1 MLVPILPGASR
12 SRSNLWDTLGVGGLV
27 DWTCMAMIQLNPEIW
42 VITPKGYGLAF
53 LVTDYGLDHN
63 KVFTVLLDSGDVLDF
78 DIKDIRRTENPSF
91 GVKAP
96 EVPNPYYNNKEK

>member
-1 MLVPILPGASR
+1 MEIV
-12 SRSNLWDTLGVGGLV
+12 
-27 DWTCMAMIQLNPEIW
+27 QLNPEIW
-42 VITPKGYGLAF
+42 VVTPKGYGLAF

-63 KVFTVLLDSGDVLDF
+63 KVFTVLLDCGDVLDF

>member
-1 MLVPILPGASR
+1 MGY
-12 SRSNLWDTLGVGGLV
+12 TLGVGGLV
-27 DWTCMAMIQLNPEIW
+27 YWTNMEMIQLSPEIW

-96 EVPNPYYNNKEK
+96 GVPNPYYNNKEK